1 MKVYE
6 IPLRFVKSFL
16 IDYDKGYILVDA
28 GTPGSGKRIAEFLN
42 SKGVKLDY
50 VVFTHTHPDHIGGAY
65 ELRNYTKAKFA
76 IDANGVDYLREG
88 KIREPVLHS
97 AFLKVVFALGRPF
110 FFKKFSGVK
119 EDLILKEGELVE
131 GVEVLRTPGHTNDS
145 ISLYLPS
152 INSVIVGDT
161 LQGTNKGLKY
171 PSIYENLEELIKSVE
186 KIKSLKPS
194 FVYVSHGK
202 SGSTFLV

>member
-1 MKVYE
+1 
-6 IPLRFVKSFL
+6 
-16 IDYDKGYILVDA
+16 
-28 GTPGSGKRIAEFLN
+28 
-42 SKGVKLDY
+42 
-50 VVFTHTHPDHIGGAY
+50 
-65 ELRNYTKAKFA
+65 
-76 IDANGVDYLREG
+76 
-88 KIREPVLHS
+88 
-97 AFLKVVFALGRPF
+97 
-110 FFKKFSGVK
+110 
-119 EDLILKEGELVE
+119 LVE

-202 SGSTFLV
+202 SGSIFLV